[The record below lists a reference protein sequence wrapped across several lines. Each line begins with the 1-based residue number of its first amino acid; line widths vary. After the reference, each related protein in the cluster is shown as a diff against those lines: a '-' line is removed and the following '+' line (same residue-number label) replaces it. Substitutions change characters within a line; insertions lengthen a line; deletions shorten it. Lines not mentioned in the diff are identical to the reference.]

1 MIKHL
6 VIILSFIL
14 MIISLSGCEKKYER
28 PDEYKV
34 DLFANEKGN
43 NQAYVMSK
51 DEAFESS
58 AMVLETS
65 DITIYDS
72 LKGRG
77 KDVFLYKVKSGE
89 ILKTTRDTVITY
101 PFVFISNQRLKLE
114 KKSQNPI
121 YIYLQ
126 TLKGFKFIAEGTNIK
141 YQWLKAAPVYKIE
154 KGNK

>member
-1 MIKHL
+1 MKPS

-14 MIISLSGCEKKYER
+14 ILFSLSGCEKKYER
-28 PDEYKV
+28 PNEYNV
-34 DLFANEKGN
+34 DLFANERGT

-58 AMVLETS
+58 AMVLGTS
-65 DITIYDS
+65 EIAMYDS

-89 ILKTTRDTVITY
+89 ILKTTRDTVVSY

-114 KKSQNPI
+114 RKTQNPI

-126 TLKGFKFIAEGTNIK
+126 TLKGFRFIAEEKNIK
-141 YQWLKAAPVYKIE
+141 YQWLKAAPVYQIE